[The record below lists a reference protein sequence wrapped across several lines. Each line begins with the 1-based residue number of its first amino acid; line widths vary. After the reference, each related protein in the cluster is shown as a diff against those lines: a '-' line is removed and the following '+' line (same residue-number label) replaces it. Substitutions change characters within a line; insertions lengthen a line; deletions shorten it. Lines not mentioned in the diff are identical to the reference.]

1 MERALIDI
9 PPSGETR
16 IVFDFFLILL
26 ERLVLT
32 SDSWL
37 CCQLLPRLHRPPWS
51 TDCAC
56 GPPWSTDCACRQLRA
71 RYACAHTAWELVC
84 ASPTDTP
91 RSACCCLT
99 AVAVAAKARAKAQAA
114 AEAKAKAAPSE
125 CKVPHCVTDQWSLTS
140 KSCAVVG
147 PTATPEGAGVC
158 GYNNGPMFQRG
169 DKFNDLALLKT
180 RTTGKCNCVDKYE
193 AAPDGYVAA
202 YSAMCAGRLE
212 DQGKDPF
219 KEFPDYTAGGVTGR
233 NTILYGKGENAT
245 AEKCASKCT
254 AMRTYPGSG
263 AEDCGGF
270 IFNYYDDQMTC
281 NAIGVNKFC
290 KGTTKKGDEGKKYP
304 EGPGSGKGL
313 VEGHVGFA
321 VFMYNRPMIMK
332 EGGICKNEQGVR
344 VHCRTGEAYTVC
356 PPNHTLVVSDFIGF
370 EKCVYNLT
378 SGAALFGSGADSGAG
393 GGPKYASASLVA
405 LAVAAAAAVKMC

>member
-114 AEAKAKAAPSE
+114 AEAKAKAEAEQLAAEAAAKADAARQAAVEAADAEAATNVERASVAADAAAKMRAERLGGLDVHTPHAEQWGASRDWLRNLPPLGCSSTIPPSRVHDE
-125 CKVPHCVTDQWSLTS
+125 PVSSSPARSPGVPPSPSRSESTEQMTSLAEKVERIASELGLVNLLP
-140 KSCAVVG
+140 VV
-147 PTATPEGAGVC
+147 PRVLRQANLLC
-158 GYNNGPMFQRG
+158 GIDSPQGSFSQQA
-169 DKFNDLALLKT
+169 DALLE
-180 RTTGKCNCVDKYE
+180 V
-193 AAPDGYVAA
+193 
-202 YSAMCAGRLE
+202 
-212 DQGKDPF
+212 
-219 KEFPDYTAGGVTGR
+219 
-233 NTILYGKGENAT
+233 II
-245 AEKCASKCT
+245 
-254 AMRTYPGSG
+254 GS
-263 AEDCGGF
+263 
-270 IFNYYDDQMTC
+270 
-281 NAIGVNKFC
+281 
-290 KGTTKKGDEGKKYP
+290 
-304 EGPGSGKGL
+304 S
-313 VEGHVGFA
+313 
-321 VFMYNRPMIMK
+321 
-332 EGGICKNEQGVR
+332 
-344 VHCRTGEAYTVC
+344 
-356 PPNHTLVVSDFIGF
+356 
-370 EKCVYNLT
+370 
-378 SGAALFGSGADSGAG
+378 
-393 GGPKYASASLVA
+393 
-405 LAVAAAAAVKMC
+405 